1 MDDTDDRHLPDDDA
15 VRRDAIKLVE
25 YAREAAISSRSEVL
39 DVEGYLACWWLSELP
54 GGLELRA
61 APSTDGSVLKVPY
74 RKPPLCP
81 TVPEPLRKCLSEDMW
96 TDPQVSNSEI
106 SEQLKP
112 EVDNGTV
119 RATTLNSALA
129 LRESWIGRLDADR
142 PYRTFYENL
151 RDAAHKLDTRDDEFE
166 LVLCSGLFAG
176 TGPKAETI
184 RRHLLVKRCWVRVDK
199 KSSAVLVG
207 PDQDVPMQLEDRRF
221 LVEVLGERLQ
231 HASELRD
238 QVAESDLLPHNSDEL
253 ARWLNDWSHRMLPE
267 SPAYSTALAPPQ
279 PRGDKTAAVS
289 ASPALI
295 LRLRDRS
302 SVAMFYEQILE
313 LLRSGRAAVPLG
325 LLQLLHTPDE
335 GQQRAWQAA
344 IGTVPDSML
353 SSDPLFH
360 KETNTEQRE
369 VLDRVRRFSGA
380 VVQGPPGTGKTHTIA
395 NLLGAMLADGLRVL
409 VVSQR
414 EQPLRVLRD
423 KLPEDM
429 RSLCV
434 SMASKRGSDNGLETS
449 VRDMSARLSRTTSET
464 VDAEVKRLGAQRHA
478 VQAQVEALTRQLAE
492 LLRVEHTEHPPVSVG
507 YGGLLADIA
516 EAVTDHA
523 EQFGWFPPLPSTAPT
538 SCPISPSDLH
548 ELLALG
554 RAGLNDPARAAQYV
568 PDAELLPAPSA
579 VAAAIRSM
587 TLPAQDE
594 VSGQL
599 ADRLAALPTDTV
611 LAWRDSARRVLEL
624 AEHLY
629 QVASQRIPSIETGT
643 NAALAGFAVDAW
655 NDVLSNA
662 GVATD
667 LDRRLRA
674 PAVRDVRCTAQL
686 PEQWAAVRSQASGL
700 LHAAEQLTAG
710 LERGE
715 LLRNKVLRTATP
727 FGKATAVVRQ
737 TFTFQGAEP
746 TTAEAASAVAEYLE
760 VLVGMSALDRVWQY
774 VTDPWQW
781 DSDVFGRLAQRREI
795 EPQLAVLQELSERT
809 AAIRSGL
816 STTGV
821 LAILS
826 DMGTWR
832 VFADAAGAALER
844 HQGETARKT
853 YAEWLSQWRAIADQS
868 DSASECKAVAVAL
881 EAQDPDDYRVACD
894 GLASVRHSIAG
905 HRRYRDLLEI
915 LRAAH
920 PQLASEIDRTCCD
933 TEWDG
938 RIAHLGEAW
947 SWGVA
952 DRFLR
957 SSHRPDLVGRREAD
971 LVAAK
976 ASLRKVTAELAT
988 ELAWEHCLKKMTPE
1002 EHRALKHFE
1011 VLAQKQ
1017 GPGRGNYTA
1026 DYRRAAKKAMRV
1038 AREAVPAWVMPIP
1051 KVAELI
1057 LAQPNSFDV
1066 VIVDEASQAAMTSIF
1081 LLWLAPRIVVVGD
1094 DKQCAPQS
1102 SVQSLGKMQQR
1113 LHSDFPH
1120 VEEYKRL
1127 LLLPNGNLYN
1137 ILGCAFPNAV
1147 TLREHFR
1154 CMPEIIE
1161 WPSQE
1166 FYGGHLVPL
1175 RQYGANRL
1183 EPVVIER
1190 VANGLA
1196 QGANEK
1202 MVNQLEA
1209 EHIVSTLVAC
1219 FADPTYAGKTFGVIA
1234 LRSRAQRQL
1243 IQHLLLQHISPEEI
1257 DRRELTVGSAAEFQG
1272 DERDVM
1278 IVSTVASGGT
1288 RQMRQDN
1295 RYLRDL
1301 NVAVSRA
1308 RDQLR
1313 ITTSLADDDLGP
1325 DDIRRKMLSHYQNT
1339 RSLAPRPSTR
1349 EYPADTLR
1357 PPFTSL
1363 FPQRVYRALL
1373 ERGFHASPH
1382 VTVGK
1387 RELDIVV
1394 YGNSG
1399 AVAVVCDH
1407 HTGASAE
1414 DTERDAESLR
1424 ELHRA
1429 GWPFH
1434 RIAHSQFLLDQES
1447 ALAPLWQMLDQ
1458 HDVRPIETS
1467 EV

>member
-1 MDDTDDRHLPDDDA
+1 MDDTDDRRLPDAHA
-15 VRRDAIKLVE
+15 VRRDVIKLAE
-25 YAREAAISSRSEVL
+25 YAREAAMSSRSEVL

-61 APSTDGSVLKVPY
+61 TPAADGSVLKVPY
-74 RKPPLCP
+74 RKPPPCP
-81 TVPEPLRKCLSEDMW
+81 TVPEPLRNCLSEGTW
-96 TDPQVSNSEI
+96 TDPQVSNPEI

-112 EVDNGTV
+112 AVDSENV
-119 RATTLNSALA
+119 RATTLQSALR
-129 LRESWIGRLDADR
+129 LRQGWIDRLAADR
-142 PYRTFYENL
+142 PYRTFYEDL
-151 RDAAHKLDTRDDEFE
+151 REAAHKLDTRDDEFE

-176 TGPKAETI
+176 TDPKAGTI

-199 KSSAVLVG
+199 KSSTVLVG

-221 LVEVLGERLQ
+221 LMGVLGERLK
-231 HASELRD
+231 HAFELRNE
-238 QVAESDLLPHNSDEL
+238 VAESDVLPHNPEEP
-253 ARWLNDWSHRMLPE
+253 AKWLSDWSHRMLPD

-279 PRGDKTAAVS
+279 SREDKTSAVS

-302 SVAMFYEQILE
+302 TVAAFYEQILE
-313 LLRSGRAAVPLG
+313 HLRSGQAAVPLG
-325 LLQLLHTPDE
+325 LYQLLHTPDE

-344 IGTVPDSML
+344 IGTVSDSLL
-353 SSDPLFH
+353 SDDPLFH

-369 VLDRVRRFSGA
+369 VLDRVRRFNGA

-449 VRDMSARLSRTTSET
+449 VRDMSARLSRTTSEA
-464 VDAEVKRLGAQRHA
+464 VAAEVKRLGAQRHA
-478 VQAQVEALTRQLAE
+478 VQAKVQALTDDLAD
-492 LLRVEHTEHPPVSVG
+492 LLRVEHTEHPPVAEG

-516 EAVTDHA
+516 ETVADHA
-523 EQFGWFPPLPSTAPT
+523 ERFAWFPPLPPTAPPQ
-538 SCPISPSDLH
+538 CPMPPSDLH
-548 ELLALG
+548 ELVVSG
-554 RAGLNDPARAAQYV
+554 RAGLNNPARAAQYV
-568 PDAELLPAPSA
+568 PDAESTPAPSA
-579 VAAAIRSM
+579 VAEAIRTM
-587 TLPAQDE
+587 ALPPQDGE
-594 VSGQL
+594 IGQL
-599 ADRLAALPTDTV
+599 TDRLAGLPADTV
-611 LAWRDSARRVLEL
+611 LTWRDTAQRVLEL

-629 QVASQRIPSIETGT
+629 QVASQRISSVEAGT
-643 NAALAGFAVDAW
+643 NAVLAGFAVEAW
-655 NDVLSNA
+655 NDVLGNI

-674 PAVRDVRCTAQL
+674 PAVRDVGCTVQL
-686 PEQWAAVRSQASGL
+686 PEQWATVRSRANGL
-700 LHAAEQLTAG
+700 LQEAQHLKAG
-710 LERGE
+710 LQRGE
-715 LLRNKVLRTATP
+715 LLRNKVLKTATA
-727 FGKATAVVRQ
+727 FGKATAAVRQ
-737 TFTFQGAEP
+737 AFTYQGVEP
-746 TTAEAASAVAEYLE
+746 TTPEAASAVAEYLT
-760 VLVGMSALDRVWQY
+760 VLVEMSALDRVWQY
-774 VTDPWQW
+774 VTGPWQW
-781 DSDVFGRLAQRREI
+781 DSDDFGRLAQRREI
-795 EPQLAVLQELSERT
+795 EPQLVVLKELAEKAAV
-809 AAIRSGL
+809 IRSGL
-816 STTGV
+816 SSTGV

-826 DMGTWR
+826 DMGTWQAL
-832 VFADAAGAALER
+832 ADAAGAALER
-844 HQGETARKT
+844 HQGEAARRI
-853 YAEWLSQWRAIADQS
+853 YAEWSSQWKTIADQP
-868 DSASECKAVAVAL
+868 DSAPECKAIAEAL
-881 EAQDPDDYRVACD
+881 AAQDPDDYRLACD
-894 GLASVRHSIAG
+894 GLASVRRSIAD

-920 PQLASEIDRTCCD
+920 PQLANEIDRTCCD
-933 TEWDG
+933 TAWDG
-938 RIAHLGEAW
+938 RIGNVGEAW
-947 SWGVA
+947 LWAVA

-971 LVAAK
+971 LIAAK
-976 ASLRKVTAELAT
+976 ALLRKVTADLAT
-988 ELAWEHCLKKMTPE
+988 ELAWDHCLKKMTPSQ
-1002 EHRALKHFE
+1002 HRALKHFE

-1026 DYRRAAKKAMRV
+1026 DYRRAAKGAMRA

-1057 LAQPNSFDV
+1057 LAKPNSFDV

-1094 DKQCAPQS
+1094 DRQCAPQS
-1102 SVQSLGKMQQR
+1102 SIQNLEKMQQR

-1120 VEEYKRL
+1120 IDEYKRIQ
-1127 LLLPNGNLYN
+1127 LLPNGNLYN

-1154 CMPEIIE
+1154 CMPEIID

-1166 FYGGHLVPL
+1166 FYGGRLVPL

-1183 EPVVIER
+1183 EPVVIDR
-1190 VANGLA
+1190 VANGSA

-1209 EHIVSTLVAC
+1209 EHIVATLVAC
-1219 FADPTYAGKTFGVIA
+1219 FADPAYVGKTFGVIA

-1243 IQHLLLQHISPEEI
+1243 IQHLLIQRLSPEEI

-1278 IVSTVASGGT
+1278 IVSTVVSGGT
-1288 RQMRQDN
+1288 RQMRKET

-1313 ITTSLADDDLGP
+1313 ITTSLVDDDLGP
-1325 DDIRRKMLSHYQNT
+1325 DDIRRKMFSHYQNT
-1339 RSLAPRPSTR
+1339 RNLAPRPSAV
-1349 EYPADTLR
+1349 EYPSDALR

-1373 ERGFHASPH
+1373 ERGYHASPH
-1382 VTVGK
+1382 VTVGQ

-1394 YGNSG
+1394 YGDSG
-1399 AVAVVCDH
+1399 AVAVVCDR
-1407 HTGASAE
+1407 HTGASLE

-1434 RIAHSQFLLDQES
+1434 RISHSQFLLDQES
-1447 ALAPLWQMLDQ
+1447 ALAPLWQMLAQ
-1458 HDVRPIETS
+1458 HDVRPIETL